1 MSKFNKNNQYVVRG
15 LTKACCVGVL
25 LTSVS
30 GCSMFQDNNEI
41 VIDKSDPQ
49 YLELKAMLEQQ
60 KIEWEAQKP
69 ALERMVKNE
78 EDLAFL
84 IDTLSKMSVIGSSP
98 SLEQYMQG
106 QPQYTQGNNPQGNSA
121 QSDGSQSKGISVG
134 SSQTIN
140 TDNSNTSINVNNVN
154 SGNTSYANPLAPLA
168 DSPEELT
175 QLMNDL
181 QKLARTQRYN
191 KLNNI
196 TASAHSQSDP
206 VNGKLESATH
216 NNQLGMSTGRY
227 AISHGGIFAN
237 SKVGLGEYAQQLAGK
252 LAKFSALEGTTV
264 GVASF
269 VDFDETLRNS
279 SSLGNQFAEALAT
292 ELPSYGV
299 NVVDFKLT
307 KNIDVSAMGDLAL
320 SRNGALL
327 NGQTDMNYVL
337 TGTLVATHRGVK
349 INSRVVSVDDN
360 SVIAAAST
368 FVPRGLLQQIQP

>member
-1 MSKFNKNNQYVVRG
+1 MKTFIVDNSKMVDV
-15 LTKACCVGVL
+15 LTKACCAGL
-25 LTSVS
+25 LLISVS
-30 GCSMFQDNNEI
+30 GCSMFQGEDEI
-41 VIDKSDPQ
+41 IVDKSDPQ

-69 ALERMVKNE
+69 ALERLVKNE

-84 IDTLSKMSVIGSSP
+84 IDALSKMAVIGSSP
-98 SLEQYMQG
+98 SLEQYMLG
-106 QPQYTQGNNPQGNSA
+106 QPQYAQDSEKEPQN
-121 QSDGSQSKGISVG
+121 KGIAVG
-134 SSQTIN
+134 GSHTIN
-140 TDNSNTSINVNNVN
+140 AGDTNTSINVNNVN

-181 QKLARTQRYN
+181 QKIARTQRYKALN
-191 KLNNI
+191 KSESVLIEDN
-196 TASAHSQSDP
+196 P
-206 VNGKLESATH
+206 ENGSVTQPMNER
-216 NNQLGMSTGRY
+216 QLGNANGRY
-227 AISHGGIFAN
+227 MSNHGGIFSN
-237 SKVGLGEYAQQLAGK
+237 SKVGLGDYAQQLAGK

-292 ELPSYGV
+292 ELPRYGV

-307 KNIDVSAMGDLAL
+307 KHIDVSAMGDLAL
-320 SRNGALL
+320 SRNGAKL
-327 NGQTDMNYVL
+327 NGQTNMSYVL
-337 TGTLVATHRGVK
+337 TGTLIATHRGVK